1 MLLKWDEDPRHQ
13 PWQCRAPSYCFSYL
27 TLTFYKK
34 MIILFHYLLFC
45 DLIFISLKLYIIMKK
60 FIFLWL
66 VLTSFCLCGCSWF
79 DHPANVEIIGV
90 GTVRSD
96 AGLLVVQIDSVKY
109 APVKVYTNS
118 STRDGKTSMRPV
130 EGMSVTAFKMHNEP
144 QINFIAG
151 DCNKAYLEEYFSENH
166 TIGFIVL
173 CLVVLYIVF
182 LFWLGYPLRS
192 ASKKLFQR
200 N

>member
-1 MLLKWDEDPRHQ
+1 
-13 PWQCRAPSYCFSYL
+13 
-27 TLTFYKK
+27 
-34 MIILFHYLLFC
+34 
-45 DLIFISLKLYIIMKK
+45 MKK

-166 TIGFIVL
+166 TIGFIVVLL
-173 CLVVLYIVF
+173 CFVWLSFTLFFCFGLDIPSVLRRKNY
-182 LFWLGYPLRS
+182 
-192 ASKKLFQR
+192 SKEIK
-200 N
+200 NPEKKG